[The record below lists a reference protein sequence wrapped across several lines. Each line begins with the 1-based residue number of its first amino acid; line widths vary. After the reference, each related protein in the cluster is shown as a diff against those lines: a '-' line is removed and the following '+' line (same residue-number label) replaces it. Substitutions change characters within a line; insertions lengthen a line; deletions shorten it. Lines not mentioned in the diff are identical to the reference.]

1 MKMEGLQLAMKL
13 FDGKILKGVWLFF
26 WVYALNVQLL
36 KALQHIYWILFCS
49 KFNISALP
57 CSKAEAICTIAL
69 QQTLDSFGS
78 VCKMK
83 GSCMYTS

>member
-36 KALQHIYWILFCS
+36 LNLVDLF
-49 KFNISALP
+49 KG
-57 CSKAEAICTIAL
+57 IAAYLLDFVL
-69 QQTLDSFGS
+69 QQ
-78 VCKMK
+78 V
-83 GSCMYTS
+83 